1 MLTEYDYKILRF
13 LKRRGSCTRK
23 RLEKKFGPGV
33 IQHTRSLQE
42 YIYSPH
48 VRLPDGSCS
57 CKEEDIFLL
66 TDSGLFALDE
76 YSFRLHSSLRDRI
89 IGFISGILASVLIYL
104 FTEFLLP
111 LILR

>member
-13 LKRRGSCTRK
+13 LKRRVSCTRE
-23 RLEKKFGPGV
+23 RLEKKFGPSV
-33 IQHTRSLQE
+33 IQRIRSLQE

-48 VRLPDGSCS
+48 VRLPNGSCS

-76 YSFRLHSSLRDRI
+76 YRYSVNLKLREAV
-89 IGFISGILASVLIYL
+89 ILSAVSAFFGALLTYL
-104 FTEFLLP
+104 STV
-111 LILR
+111 IL